1 MLLSRLL
8 AGFTRG
14 ESDKL
19 RKAMGKKQMDTLQAL
34 KGKFMEGG
42 KKNGHNEKIL
52 DKIWKDWEAFA
63 SYAFNKSHAACYSWV
78 AYQTAY
84 LKAHYPAEFMAA
96 NLTINKDDIKEVT
109 KLMDECKA
117 MRISILEPDVNE
129 SELNFT
135 VNKKGDIRYGLG
147 GIKGVGEGAVEAIVS
162 EREKNGKY
170 QDLYDFL
177 ERVNLQACNRKTVEN
192 LAKAGAFDSFEGI
205 YREQILAIG
214 MKGEAVIDTLMRY
227 GNTFQQDKAQ
237 QQNSL
242 FGDLGNAFAVDIY
255 KPELPKVPRMSA
267 IEKLNNEKELLGIF
281 LSAHPVDEYEFEVND
296 LCNITAT
303 ELTRFDSWRTPEA
316 RKAVE
321 AQSENEEEEATEKIS
336 PLAWISEHENQPL
349 HFGGIV
355 TSAEEAISQK
365 GNPYGRYVIED
376 YSGGYKMTL
385 FGKTYAQCAPM
396 LKPNLYVYI
405 TGTIQQRGTGRQ
417 YFKPKPA
424 EEAEYEFIV
433 QNVEL
438 LKDAQQKHIDTL
450 TLHIPLENVNK
461 EFNEELIEILKAH
474 KGDIKLRLQIYDELK
489 QNTINLNAN
498 TFPVSIGKEFYHFL
512 KLKEMDGILTHSV
525 S

>member
-1 MLLSRLL
+1 
-8 AGFTRG
+8 
-14 ESDKL
+14 
-19 RKAMGKKQMDTLQAL
+19 
-34 KGKFMEGG
+34 
-42 KKNGHNEKIL
+42 
-52 DKIWKDWEAFA
+52 
-63 SYAFNKSHAACYSWV
+63 
-78 AYQTAY
+78 
-84 LKAHYPAEFMAA
+84 
-96 NLTINKDDIKEVT
+96 
-109 KLMDECKA
+109 MDECKA

-170 QDLYDFL
+170 KDIYDFL

-192 LAKAGAFDSFEGI
+192 LATSGAFDSFEGI

-214 MKGEAVIDTLMRY
+214 NKGEAVLDTLMRY

-242 FGDLGNAFAVDIY
+242 FGDLGDGFAVDIY

-267 IEKLNNEKELLGIF
+267 IEKLNKEKDLIGIF
-281 LSAHPVDEYEFEVND
+281 LSAHPLDEYEFEVRD
-296 LCNITAT
+296 MCNVTAA
-303 ELTRFDSWRTPEA
+303 ELTHFDSWRTPDA
-316 RKAVE
+316 RKAAENAVSEEDE
-321 AQSENEEEEATEKIS
+321 ADTNRIS
-336 PLAWISEHENQPL
+336 PTEWIAAHENQPL

-376 YSGGYKMTL
+376 YSGAYKMPL
-385 FGKTYAQCAPM
+385 FGNTYKTCAPL

-405 TGTIQQRGTGRQ
+405 TGTIQQRGVGMKW
-417 YFKPKPA
+417 FKPKPA
-424 EEAEYEFIV
+424 AEAEYEFVV

-438 LKDAQQKHIDTL
+438 LKDAQDKHIETL
-450 TLHIPLENVNK
+450 TLRIPVEQVTK
-461 EFNEELIEILKAH
+461 EFNEELLDMLKAH
-474 KGDIKLRLQIYDELK
+474 KGSVKLRLQIFDQSK
-489 QNTINLNAN
+489 QNVINFNAN
-498 TFPVSIGKEFYHFL
+498 SFPVHVDKELYHYL
-512 KLKEMDGILTHSV
+512 KIKEMEEVFTHKV